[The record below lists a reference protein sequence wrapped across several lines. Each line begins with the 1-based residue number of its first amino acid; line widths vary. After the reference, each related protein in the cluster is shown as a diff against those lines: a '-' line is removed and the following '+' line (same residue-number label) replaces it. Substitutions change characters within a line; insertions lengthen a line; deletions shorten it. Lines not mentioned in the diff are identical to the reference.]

1 MKRILSVVLSLVFAG
16 IIAGCALI
24 HSAGGSSGEELSENP
39 EMGEKVLYYES
50 ILPNNPPYL
59 YGQPYVANRLTRE
72 SLIAEY
78 NEWKNQYVVSAG
90 NGMLRVRRDAGT
102 SYDTVSEGIGY
113 GMLLAVYFN
122 DQPTFDGLYKY
133 AKAHFHSR
141 GLMHW
146 MVRADGVDISEFGLP
161 VPHDAVWKNTNTG
174 EIVASSTQP
183 SGSGWVRLCT
193 YGRGRTSATDADVDM
208 ALALCMA
215 YKLWGSSANYN
226 YETEAKTLIS
236 NIMNYDM
243 GVGFNNELFLY
254 NGVWDNNGTGIW
266 GGKNGWNP
274 SYFTPA
280 WYPIFEEMTGDTRW
294 GLLADKMWDEIAKI
308 EAVNNNTGLLPD
320 WCDTSGATPTQPKK
334 VGNVA
339 ASDIIVNVLV
349 ENGKTNYYTNE
360 PGKMSY
366 NVYYDGIRVL
376 WRMAVAASWFG
387 DENAKR
393 IVEKQHNFFKNIIR
407 SSINNLKDGYSIDGS
422 AWNIAN
428 KDALNVA
435 VGGQWTTS
443 PFVSMVATSALIST
457 NAYSYAFQLYYWVWN
472 SKTPYTDNYHYYGN
486 TLRLLSLIYLSG
498 EFPNLFQ
505 LTITGNTNFWLIPGV
520 IQAENLVSGE
530 NLSIVNDTT
539 AESGKCISLNSSTGW
554 ANYNL
559 LPQTNNFYSHVLYF
573 PEDRESFTVKLRVKT
588 FGSDQKI
595 VINDPNYS
603 PILWGAGPYEYEISL
618 PNTGGNWQIVTG
630 PTISYRRGRNTL
642 LFRLSGSQGI
652 LSLDSIYFER
662 PQTKISLPQHFEAE
676 DFNFQKDCNVNKVFV
691 WGTSPDS
698 YMEYKVNVTKPGYY
712 EIVSRAQYLGN
723 NHSVDLLLD
732 GNSIGKMIYPTL
744 SQYNGVV
751 LSNIYLS
758 SGYHTLRVNIANA
771 PRSIDFFNFRLMN
784 RVNIPARIQAENYNS
799 MSNTSIGITD
809 GITRISGD
817 RAGTSYWVEYNVSVP
832 VTRSYTLRYRVSSTS
847 YNSHKLSFSTNGIVI
862 STIDVPQSDWT
873 NIQTTV
879 NLVQGDYT
887 IRIYSPNGGRYAF
900 DWFEL
905 E

>member
-1 MKRILSVVLSLVFAG
+1 MKRILKGILSLFFVG
-16 IIAGCALI
+16 IIAGCSLI
-24 HSAGGSSGEELSENP
+24 PSGGGSSGEEISQNP
-39 EMGEKVLYYES
+39 EIGEKALYYES

-59 YGQPYVANRLTRE
+59 YGQPYVANRLIKE

-78 NEWKNQYVVSAG
+78 NEWRNQYVVSAG

-122 DQPTFDGLYKY
+122 DQPTFDQLYKY
-133 AKAHFHSR
+133 AKAHFHSK

-174 EIVASSTQP
+174 KIEASSTQP

-193 YGRGRTSATDADVDM
+193 YGRGFTSATDADVDM

-243 GVGFNNELFLY
+243 GVGFNSELFLY
-254 NGVWDNNGTGIW
+254 PGACTNGSWSGIW

-294 GLLADKMWDEIAKI
+294 GQLADKIWDEIAKI

-339 ASDIIVNVLV
+339 ASDILVNVLV

-407 SSINNLKDGYSIDGS
+407 GSINNLKDGYSIDGS

-443 PFVSMVATSALIST
+443 PFVSMVGTSALLIGGY
-457 NAYSYAFQLYYWVWN
+457 YSWQLYSWLWH

-505 LTITGNTNFWLIPGV
+505 LTITGNSNFLFIPGIV
-520 IQAENLVSGE
+520 QAENLASGG
-530 NLSIVNDTT
+530 NISIVNDTT
-539 AESGKCISLNSSTGW
+539 AESGECISLDSSNGW
-554 ANYNL
+554 INYRL
-559 LPQTNNFYSHVLYF
+559 LPQTNYFYSFVLYT
-573 PEDRESFTVKLRVKT
+573 EALETFTVKLRVKT
-588 FGSDQKI
+588 SASGQKI
-595 VINDPNYS
+595 IINHQQIYS
-603 PILWGAGPYEYEISL
+603 LPTSGVPQEYEISL

-630 PTISYRRGRNTL
+630 PTISFRRGQNTL
-642 LFRLSGSQGI
+642 LFRLSGSAGN

-662 PQTKISLPQHFEAE
+662 PQTKITLPQHFEAE
-676 DFNFQKDCNVNKVFV
+676 DFNFQKDCSVNQVFV

-732 GNSIGKMIYPTL
+732 GNPIGKMIYPTL

-758 SGYHTLRVNIANA
+758 SGYHTLRVNIGNA

-784 RVNIPARIQAENYNS
+784 RVNIPARIEAENYNS
-799 MSNTSIGITD
+799 MSNANIGVWNGVT
-809 GITRISGD
+809 TISGNN
-817 RAGTSYWVEYNVSVP
+817 AGTSYWVEYNVSVP
-832 VTRSYTLRYRVSSTS
+832 VTRSYTLRYRVSSTYYS
-847 YNSHKLSFSTNGIVI
+847 SHKLSFSTNGIVI

-879 NLVQGDYT
+879 NLVQGNYT